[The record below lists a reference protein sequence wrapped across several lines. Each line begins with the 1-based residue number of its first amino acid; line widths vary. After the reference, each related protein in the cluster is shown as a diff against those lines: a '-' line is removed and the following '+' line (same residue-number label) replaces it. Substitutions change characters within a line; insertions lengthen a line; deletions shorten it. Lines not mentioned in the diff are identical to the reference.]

1 MDPNVPPPAA
11 SAGSPEVQAPADERS
26 FSAKASPLPTYREHL
41 EELKRRLAESG
52 FLALLLI
59 DVSDIN
65 RIERDYGS
73 SVYEDLMKL
82 VREVVFELKASDADP
97 GSSRKGKQLR
107 AGDVVALN
115 ERAGDVFL
123 IFLMPRN
130 AQEHLLAEDL
140 EKIGNRIEAFLTRK
154 ISKTALPYLH
164 HRPEISVGTSL
175 ALRNP
180 LIREERLILK
190 AIEESR
196 QAAHVNRQRRQLAD
210 KQLLQRI
217 ILKGQID
224 TVFQPIMDLRSG
236 RPHGF
241 EALCR
246 GPKGTPLETP
256 MALFDVAEKADLLF
270 ELDLLCRRKALQ
282 AGGNLERQYKLFI
295 NALPFSMR
303 DPSFQGKYLINL
315 FEGTDL
321 APEQIVFEVTERLAI
336 ENYPLFVDAMQY
348 FSDMRCLIAID
359 DMGAGYSGLEK
370 IVHLRPNY
378 VKLDMQLVRD
388 IDTSFVKQQ
397 MLHAFRVMA
406 EKIDARLIAEGVET
420 REELETVREIGVDYV
435 QGFLLAKPSA
445 AFQLTPD
452 IKL

>member
-11 SAGSPEVQAPADERS
+11 SAGSPEAQAPADEPS
-26 FSAKASPLPTYREHL
+26 FSAKASRLPTYREHL

-73 SVYEDLMKL
+73 SVYDDLMKL
-82 VREVVFELKASDADP
+82 VREVVFEL
-97 GSSRKGKQLR
+97 KGKQLR

-130 AQEHLLAEDL
+130 AQELLLAEDL

-196 QAAHVNRQRRQLAD
+196 QAAVVNRQRRQLAD

-217 ILKGQID
+217 ILKEQID
-224 TVFQPIMDLRSG
+224 TVFQPIIDLRSG

-256 MALFDVAEKADLLF
+256 MSLFDVATKADLLF

-303 DPSFQGKYLINL
+303 DPSFQGKYLIDL

-321 APEQIVFEVTERLAI
+321 APEQLVFEVTERLAI
-336 ENYPLFVDAMQY
+336 ENYALFVDAMQY

>member
-1 MDPNVPPPAA
+1 MDPNVPPSAA
-11 SAGSPEVQAPADERS
+11 RAGSPEVQAPADERS
-26 FSAKASPLPTYREHL
+26 FSAKASRIPTYREHI

-52 FLALLLI
+52 FLAILLI

-65 RIERDYGS
+65 RIERDYGG
-73 SVYEDLMKL
+73 SVYDDLMKL
-82 VREVVFELKASDADP
+82 VREVVFELK
-97 GSSRKGKQLR
+97 GKQLR
-107 AGDVVALN
+107 DGDVVALN
-115 ERAGDVFL
+115 EREGDVFL
-123 IFLMPRN
+123 VFLMPRN
-130 AQEHLLAEDL
+130 AQELVLAEDL

-154 ISKTALPYLH
+154 ISKTTLPYLT

-224 TVFQPIMDLRSG
+224 TVFQPIIDLRSG

-256 MALFDVAEKADLLF
+256 MALFDVATKADLLF

-282 AGGNLERQYKLFI
+282 AGGNLERQYKLFV

-303 DPSFQGKYLINL
+303 AFQGKYLIDL

-336 ENYPLFVDAMQY
+336 ENYALFVDAMQY

-370 IVHLRPNY
+370 IVHLRPDY

-420 REELETVREIGVDYV
+420 REELETVRKIGVDYV
-435 QGFLLAKPSA
+435 QGFLLARPSA